1 MKNGSRADNKK
12 SFRSLLT
19 NFSKAFDCLSQ
30 DLLIAKLNE
39 YEVSI
44 SDLRFVHSYLKSR
57 MQRTKINSQ
66 YSSWSNRVWV
76 STGVYTWASVV

>member
-19 NFSKAFDCLSQ
+19 NLSKAFDCLSQ